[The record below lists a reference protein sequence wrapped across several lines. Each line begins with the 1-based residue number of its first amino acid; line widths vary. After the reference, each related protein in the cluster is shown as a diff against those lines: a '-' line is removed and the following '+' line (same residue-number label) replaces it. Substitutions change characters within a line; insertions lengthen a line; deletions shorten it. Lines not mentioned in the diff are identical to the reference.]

1 MRRRICTAVLFV
13 LLAAALTCCAAQDAP
28 DGEYDTVVMT
38 YQTIQGSKTT
48 GIDEVVE
55 AINAITREAIGAEI
69 KLRLV
74 DAVDA
79 AADYPVWL
87 SQGQRIDL
95 MVLNYLDITGY
106 VGNKYLTPLDGLLEQ
121 YGGGILALR
130 EQGWD
135 VNGGAMI
142 DGEIY
147 GVNPL
152 SETRGSGGGVWIPA
166 RYLREVGFSFDPD
179 RIYTMEE
186 LDSLFASLKKLY
198 PDSYPLGQVTTDR
211 SFSSFSFFNG
221 SDRWMAAAD
230 SADSGVLDGGEGNF
244 VNFYGTEEYRE
255 FLAWMRRWYE
265 AGYIHPDAAVTNLGA
280 VELLSS
286 GIVLSVPTGSM
297 PGMVPDEVAGGEVVC
312 LMMSPVIYGP
322 NNSSTGI
329 RWVIP
334 ATAKE
339 PEAAMKFLNLMY
351 TDERIINLLAWGI
364 EGRDYVFV
372 DREAGVIEYPDG
384 KQADELEYYN
394 PLGLYGNTAM
404 RYMQGSDEL
413 RRLQI
418 AYNEK
423 AVPVGMQFAG
433 FTFDVSQLT
442 AERSLIRQVL
452 SRYLPVLESGSVD
465 IDEVYPEFMA
475 ALEEAGIDRVIAEKQ
490 RQLEEFLNAD
500 G

>member
-1 MRRRICTAVLFV
+1 MRRRICAAVLFV
-13 LLAAALTCCAAQDAP
+13 LLAAAFTCCAAQDAPDVP

-38 YQTIQGSKTT
+38 YQTMQGGNIT

-55 AINAITREAIGAEI
+55 AINAITRETIGAEI
-69 KLRLV
+69 ELRLV

-79 AADYPVWL
+79 ASDYPVWL

-95 MVLNYLDITGY
+95 LVLNYLDITGY
-106 VGNKYLTPLDGLLEQ
+106 VGNKYLTPLDGLLEK
-121 YGGGILALR
+121 YGGGILELR

-135 VNGGAMI
+135 VNGGAVI

-152 SETRGSGGGVWIPA
+152 SETRGSGGGLWIPV
-166 RYLREVGFSFDPD
+166 RYLRETGFAFDPD

-198 PDSYPLGQVTTDR
+198 PDSYPLGQITTDR
-211 SFSSFSFFNG
+211 SFSSFSLFYG
-221 SDRWMAAAD
+221 SGRWIAAAD
-230 SADSGVLDGGEGNF
+230 SVDSGVLDGGEGAF

-255 FLAWMRRWYE
+255 FLGWMRRWYK
-265 AGYIHPDAAVTNLGA
+265 AGYILPDAAVTNLSA
-280 VELLSS
+280 SELLKS
-286 GIVLSVPTGSM
+286 GIVLSVPTSSM
-297 PGMVPDEVAGGEVVC
+297 PGMVSDAAGEEVVC
-312 LMMSPVIYGP
+312 LMTSPVTYGP
-322 NNSSTGI
+322 NNASTGI

-334 ATAKE
+334 ASAGE

-372 DREAGVIEYPDG
+372 DREAGVIELPEDG
-384 KQADELEYYN
+384 VQYEN
-394 PLGLYGNTAM
+394 PLGLYGNTTK

-423 AVPVGMQFAG
+423 AVPVGMRFEG

-452 SRYLPVLESGSVD
+452 NRYLPVLESGSVD

-475 ALEEAGIDRVIAEKQ
+475 ALEEAGLDRVIAEKQ
-490 RQLEEFLNAD
+490 RQLESFLKTNS
-500 G
+500 